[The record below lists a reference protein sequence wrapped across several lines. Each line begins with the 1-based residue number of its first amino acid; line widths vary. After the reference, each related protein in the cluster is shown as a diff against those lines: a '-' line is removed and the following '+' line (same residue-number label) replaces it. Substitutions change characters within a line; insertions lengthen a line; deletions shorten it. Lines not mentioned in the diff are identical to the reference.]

1 MSLIVRIRNLC
12 VFFLSAC
19 LLQAAS
25 AMEMDNTDEYTR
37 PNIVDAGPKTFHWL
51 CSLFLLLLIPSFA
64 TCLTFAGKIYT
75 SVFLQIICGCY
86 AILEALVL
94 KFEDGDGV
102 ENRTSRGTAW
112 FLMWITWVTIFFG
125 GLASGTGILVRN
137 KKLQAFVSHTGEF
150 KLSLVHRVLSFM
162 VVLTG
167 WVKICLAPV
176 ALFGFCRDKHTGQ
189 CIAHGIMGS
198 AFILYGF
205 VYSLVLV
212 IPWLR
217 LSQASFSQ
225 DHIDSWVMCLWG
237 IVNTFT
243 EHRWGREDWSMSD
256 YQHTIMGVIW
266 WCGGILG
273 IFLSR
278 GGRRTFVPSL
288 IIIFTG
294 WAMSEHS
301 QHLLISTKVHY
312 VFGLVLMSGGAL
324 RIIEISFLLKDER
337 AGDKIY
343 SFQYLA
349 PFCLVCAGVMF
360 MGANEEQLI
369 LVLRLGADH
378 GAYILLLGSAAFM
391 IYFWMLVC
399 LEIYLHLIEKEQ
411 KGFLSKYSNLEG
423 PVEDPDFELEVV
435 SEDQF
440 RE

>member
-1 MSLIVRIRNLC
+1 MNEGQCLRKLYALILIA
-12 VFFLSAC
+12 VFCQSAF
-19 LLQAAS
+19 
-25 AMEMDNTDEYTR
+25 AMEMDETEEYTR

-51 CSLFLLLLIPSFA
+51 CSLFLLLIFPSLA
-64 TCLTFAGKIYT
+64 ACLTFAGKIYT
-75 SVFLQIICGCY
+75 SVFLQFICGCY
-86 AILEALVL
+86 AVLEAMILR
-94 KFEDGDGV
+94 FADGDGV

-112 FLMWITWVTIFFG
+112 FLMGLIWITIFFG
-125 GLASGTGILVRN
+125 GLASGTGILVRS

-150 KLSLVHRVLSFM
+150 KLSLMHRFLSFL
-162 VVLTG
+162 VVVTG
-167 WVKICLAPV
+167 WVKVCLAPV
-176 ALFGFCRDKHTGQ
+176 AMFGFCREKHTGQ

-198 AFILYGF
+198 AFVLYGF

-243 EHRWGREDWSMSD
+243 EHRWNREGWSMSD
-256 YQHTIMGVIW
+256 YQHTIMGIIW

-278 GGRRTFVPSL
+278 NGRRTFVPSL

-312 VFGLVLMSGGAL
+312 VFGLVLMMGGAL
-324 RIIEISFLLKDER
+324 RIVEISFLLKDER
-337 AGDKIY
+337 AADKIY

-349 PFCLVCAGVMF
+349 PFCLVCAGITF

-369 LVLRLGADH
+369 LILRLGADH
-378 GAYILLLGSAAFM
+378 SAYILLLGSAAFM
-391 IYFWMLVC
+391 VYFWMLAC
-399 LEIYLHLIEKEQ
+399 LEFYLRLVERGQ
-411 KGFLSKYSNLEG
+411 KGFLSKYSDEG
-423 PVEDPDFELEVV
+423 VSTEEPGFELEEHL
-435 SEDQF
+435 SE
-440 RE
+440 